1 MAKAGFTELRA
12 KLDTLARRGES
23 HLRRW
28 AFKRAVERATPGAFT
43 AALIVPACFLV
54 LSLPKLVTGTSIWPF
69 SRSATLVLCIVVPLV
84 VVAGRVLFHFVT
96 HPVDRRVSLALFDR
110 QLGCRDRI
118 QAADEF
124 SRIDR
129 PTRFQLA
136 AIHDAG
142 LFVGRALD
150 ARLEPVRIG
159 APGFSAANRRH
170 GLYAVGLLLG
180 AMLIDGRIPP
190 VGAGGPGPVETVLAE
205 ARVSSEPDA
214 EARSAAAETERMRA
228 ALATPRRARTAA
240 DREETDVAAPALH
253 QAANVASAATV
264 SSRSGAGGAVSQQ
277 RRSDN
282 AGANAAGQA
291 ASPRRPE
298 RPPARNRRPQ
308 DKQPPSEREFAEND
322 ESSSGLTSG
331 QGSSGGSRTAA
342 SDKQAAA
349 NKAQRDES
357 NDEVYDDAEEEEDEE
372 QQAAAAARPLLNQRK
387 APVDRSLTPSGNA
400 NRENDRANGRSGP
413 GGLKKTR
420 GVAAMLLG
428 VPLPDQLRG
437 QANPGRMKVQRE
449 RAAPEA
455 KLAGDVPASDR
466 GEIDGS
472 IGPLAHQGL
481 SPWMQDVVRD
491 YFLAERA
498 RNKPTSQ

>member
-1 MAKAGFTELRA
+1 MAEAGFTELRA

-28 AFKRAVERATPGAFT
+28 AFKRAVERAAPGAFT

-54 LSLPKLVTGTSIWPF
+54 LSLPELVTGVSIWPF
-69 SRSATLVLCIVVPLV
+69 SHSATLVLCIVVPLA
-84 VVAGRVLFHFVT
+84 VVAGQVLFHFVT

-142 LFVGRALD
+142 PFVGRALD
-150 ARLEPVRIG
+150 AELEPVRIG

-190 VGAGGPGPVETVLAE
+190 VGAGGPGPAESVLAE

-228 ALATPRRARTAA
+228 AVTTPRSARTAA
-240 DREETDVAAPALH
+240 DREETDAAAPALH
-253 QAANVASAATV
+253 QAANTASAATA
-264 SSRSGAGGAVSQQ
+264 SSRSGGAVSQQ

-282 AGANAAGQA
+282 AGANASGQA
-291 ASPRRPE
+291 ASTRRAE
-298 RPPARNRRPQ
+298 RPPARNRRLQ
-308 DKQPPSEREFAEND
+308 DKQPPPGRAFEEHD

-349 NKAQRDES
+349 NRAQRDES

-400 NRENDRANGRSGP
+400 TRENDGANGRGGQ

-455 KLAGDVPASDR
+455 KLAGDVPAFDR